1 MSEENRG
8 PAPDRGPGRG
18 RESGSDRGEESG
30 PRRES
35 GPGEETPREEA
46 GTHGEGDLREKA
58 GSRREAGPRQG
69 SGPPQGAGPRQDAEP
84 RRRMADRLTR
94 AVERPRKETDRP
106 RREVV
111 TSPRTMAARHPR
123 YPVTREIDEQTRL
136 GEVYMGSLI
145 RTQFRLALFV
155 CTVLGCVVG
164 GLPVLFLLVPELREV
179 RLLGIP
185 LPWAV
190 LAGLIYPAFVIG
202 AWLYVRQAERNE
214 RHFAELVDRAR

>member
-1 MSEENRG
+1 MS
-8 PAPDRGPGRG
+8 
-18 RESGSDRGEESG
+18 REGGEPE
-30 PRRES
+30 
-35 GPGEETPREEA
+35 PREE
-46 GTHGEGDLREKA
+46 
-58 GSRREAGPRQG
+58 
-69 SGPPQGAGPRQDAEP
+69 AEP
-84 RRRMADRLTR
+84 RRRMADRLAR
-94 AVERPRKETDRP
+94 AVERPRRDADRPDRPRRDADRPDRPRREVERLARALERPRRETDRP

-111 TSPRTMAARHPR
+111 TSPRTTAARHPR

-136 GEVYMGSLI
+136 GEVYMRSLI

-164 GLPVLFLLVPELREV
+164 GLPMLFLLVPELREV
-179 RLLGIP
+179 QLLGIP

-214 RHFAELVDRAR
+214 RHFAELVERAR

>member
-8 PAPDRGPGRG
+8 PEP
-18 RESGSDRGEESG
+18 S
-30 PRRES
+30 
-35 GPGEETPREEA
+35 
-46 GTHGEGDLREKA
+46 
-58 GSRREAGPRQG
+58 QG
-69 SGPPQGAGPRQDAEP
+69 SGPRQDAEP

-94 AVERPRKETDRP
+94 AVERPRKETDRLARALERPRKETDRP

-164 GLPVLFLLVPELREV
+164 GLPMLFLLVPELREV

-185 LPWAV
+185 LPWVV

>member
-1 MSEENRG
+1 MRRG
-8 PAPDRGPGRG
+8 QESPEPG
-18 RESGSDRGEESG
+18 
-30 PRRES
+30 
-35 GPGEETPREEA
+35 
-46 GTHGEGDLREKA
+46 
-58 GSRREAGPRQG
+58 
-69 SGPPQGAGPRQDAEP
+69 
-84 RRRMADRLTR
+84 
-94 AVERPRKETDRP
+94 RP
-106 RREVV
+106 RRQVV
-111 TSPRTMAARHPR
+111 TSPRTTAARHPR

-136 GEVYMGSLI
+136 GEVYMRSLV

-164 GLPVLFLLVPELREV
+164 GLPLLFLLVPRLREI

-190 LAGLIYPAFVIG
+190 LAGLIYPAFVAG

>member
-8 PAPDRGPGRG
+8 PAPDREPGRG

-35 GPGEETPREEA
+35 GPGEETPREGT

-58 GSRREAGPRQG
+58 GSRREAEPRQG
-69 SGPPQGAGPRQDAEP
+69 SGPRQEAEP

>member
-1 MSEENRG
+1 MS
-8 PAPDRGPGRG
+8 
-18 RESGSDRGEESG
+18 REGGEPE
-30 PRRES
+30 
-35 GPGEETPREEA
+35 PREE
-46 GTHGEGDLREKA
+46 
-58 GSRREAGPRQG
+58 
-69 SGPPQGAGPRQDAEP
+69 AEP
-84 RRRMADRLTR
+84 RRRMADRLAR
-94 AVERPRKETDRP
+94 AVERPRKDADRPDRPRREVERLARALERPRRETDRP

-111 TSPRTMAARHPR
+111 TSPRTTAARHPR

-136 GEVYMGSLI
+136 GEVYMRSLI

-164 GLPVLFLLVPELREV
+164 GLPMLFLLVPELREV

-214 RHFAELVDRAR
+214 RHFAELVERAR

>member
-8 PAPDRGPGRG
+8 PAPDREPGRG

-35 GPGEETPREEA
+35 GPGEETPREGT
-46 GTHGEGDLREKA
+46 GTHGEGELREKA
-58 GSRREAGPRQG
+58 GSRREAEPRQG
-69 SGPPQGAGPRQDAEP
+69 SGPRQDAEP